1 MSVERIGVFLLVRNG
16 RTGAPEY
23 RFFNSMVRGDDGQP
37 LTVCETDLIEKKV
50 VPYYYIPFI
59 YAGGQANRVGD
70 NLSATLQLAPNE
82 VSMSFATDM
91 VEMIDRNRDAE
102 RLPMSVEACV
112 VSLHPDTWK
121 PVSVITR
128 EVWLAAGMTYTT
140 ESLDIILSSAIDAVN
155 ALTPSY
161 SLNRT
166 NIGRLPSTSSVRF

>member
-16 RTGAPEY
+16 RTQAPEY

-37 LTVCETDLIEKKV
+37 LTVCSTNLIEGV
-50 VPYYYIPFI
+50 EVPYYYIPFI

-70 NLSATLQLAPNE
+70 NLSASLQLAPNE

-91 VEMIDRNRDAE
+91 VEMIDRNTDAE
-102 RLPMSVEACV
+102 RLPMTVEACV
-112 VSLHPDTWK
+112 VSLHPTTWE

-128 EVWLAAGMTYTT
+128 EIWVAAGMTYTT
-140 ESLDIILSSAIDAVN
+140 EVIEIVLSSAIDAVN
-155 ALTPSY
+155 ALAPSY

-166 NIGRLPSTSSVRF
+166 NVGRLPSTSSVRF